1 MAHPGRDARSFQ
13 VLGIILDAMFLQKNS
28 QLIDGCHLSMM
39 FLLRFDVTPDFIPAT
54 GK

>member
-13 VLGIILDAMFLQKNS
+13 VLGIILDAMFLQKNY
-28 QLIDGCHLSMM
+28 GNEEK
-39 FLLRFDVTPDFIPAT
+39 